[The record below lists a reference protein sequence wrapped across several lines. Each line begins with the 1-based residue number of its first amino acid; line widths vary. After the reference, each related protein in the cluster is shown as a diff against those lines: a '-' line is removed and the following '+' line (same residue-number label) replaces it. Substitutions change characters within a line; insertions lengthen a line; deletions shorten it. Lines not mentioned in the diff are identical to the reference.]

1 MQTWQLQSGQ
11 EFTLKFDRFD
21 ILHCKRLNN
30 SYFVDGQWIHSNE
43 SKWCYCDYVE
53 ISDGS
58 TTQRYCG
65 PDNYGDYYSGNGEV
79 YTSIPGPF
87 TSTGTITVKF
97 ISGGFNGEESTGFLA
112 VVCCS
117 VIITDLTTIGRL
129 TNTVNLWGWERF
141 RRHQSFNI

>member
-11 EFTLKFDRFD
+11 EFTLTFDRFD
-21 ILHCKRLNN
+21 IQYCKGSLND
-30 SYFVDGQWIHSNE
+30 SYFVDGQWIHSFH
-43 SKWCYCDYVE
+43 WCSCDYME

-65 PDNYGDYYSGNGEV
+65 PDTYGDYYSGDGDV

-87 TSTGTITVKF
+87 TSSGTITVKF
-97 ISGGFNGEESTGFLA
+97 TSGPFSGKDSTGFLA

-117 VIITDLTTIGRL
+117 VIVTDLTTTGRL
-129 TNTVNLWGWERF
+129 R
-141 RRHQSFNI
+141 